1 MQSHPYGAHE
11 VIELHEV
18 LNGAVD
24 VINTAHLYVPF
35 IRDPELAQMV
45 HHQVQFMQGEY
56 NGLVYTVQGLGAGE
70 LLPYRPT
77 RTFSPTSTGMPLPSQ
92 GTEPH
97 YGAQIDDRD
106 VASALLGMYKN
117 GAKLK
122 MAATLEAGHPQIREL
137 LLQGAVN
144 CAHQAHE
151 MWGYMQRKGY
161 YTWAAMPEATNDEL
175 LRGYQPVRP
184 QAESADGPAIPSPMQ
199 SQVNEKGQ
207 ISANLMRET
216 ASGTRVSPS
225 EKPLTPVNANP
236 AFSPPPYRPDQY
248 GIMEDTSSTTDAL
261 QTQGIETT
269 DTLYQQSEGRQT
281 RSRKKNSISD
291 SLLGQ

>member
-77 RTFSPTSTGMPLPSQ
+77 RTFSSTSTGMSQPTQ
-92 GTEPH
+92 GTQPH

-106 VASALLGMYKN
+106 VASALLGMYKT

-122 MAATLEAGHPQIREL
+122 MAAALEAGHPQIREL
-137 LLQGAVN
+137 LLHGAVN

-161 YTWAAMPEATNDEL
+161 YTWAVMPEATNAEL
-175 LRGYQPVRP
+175 LRGYQPIRH
-184 QAESADGPAIPSPMQ
+184 QEESAERPVTPSPMQ
-199 SQVNEKGQ
+199 SQMIEKGP
-207 ISANLMRET
+207 ISTHLMGGA
-216 ASGTRVSPS
+216 ASGAQVAPS
-225 EKPLTPVNANP
+225 EKPLTPVNASP
-236 AFSPPPYRPDQY
+236 VYSPPSYRPDHN
-248 GIMEDTSSTTDAL
+248 GIMEDTSITTDAL
-261 QTQGIETT
+261 QTQGIEAT
-269 DTLYQQSEGRQT
+269 DTLNEQSEGKQT
-281 RSRKKNSISD
+281 RSRKKNTISD

>member
-45 HHQVQFMQGEY
+45 QHQVQFMQGEY

-77 RTFSPTSTGMPLPSQ
+77 RTFSPTSIGMSQPSQ

-106 VASALLGMYKN
+106 VASVLLGMHKT

-122 MAATLEAGHPQIREL
+122 MAAALEAGHPQIREL
-137 LLQGAVN
+137 LLQGSVN

-161 YTWAAMPEATNDEL
+161 YTWAVMPDATNAEL

-184 QAESADGPAIPSPMQ
+184 QTEQAERPATPSPMQ
-199 SQVNEKGQ
+199 PQMNEKSP
-207 ISANLMRET
+207 ISAHLLRET
-216 ASGTRVSPS
+216 ANGAGVTPS
-225 EKPLTPVNANP
+225 DKPLTPVNASP
-236 AFSPPPYRPDQY
+236 VYAPPPYRPDFN
-248 GIMEDTSSTTDAL
+248 GIMEDTSITTDAL
-261 QTQGIETT
+261 QTQGIEAT
-269 DTLYQQSEGRQT
+269 DTLYQQSDGRQT
-281 RSRKKNSISD
+281 RSRKKNTISD